1 MQFAQFSRKLFNRQK
16 MPKFGHRHEIFVH
29 VFLVRF
35 SIFYIKKQ
43 RARADARALF
53 SLHNH
58 LYYAKLPFAVRE
70 VAHGEVYL
78 G

>member
-1 MQFAQFSRKLFNRQK
+1 

-29 VFLVRF
+29 VFLVRL

-53 SLHNH
+53 SLHKHFNDSQ
-58 LYYAKLPFAVRE
+58 LLFAVWE

>member
-1 MQFAQFSRKLFNRQK
+1 

-29 VFLVRF
+29 MFLAHL

-43 RARADARALF
+43 RARADAGALF
-53 SLHNH
+53 SLHKH
-58 LYYAKLPFAVRE
+58 LYYPQLPFAVRE